1 MLDAQAVYRR
11 DRAIV
16 LASLAGVTLL
26 AWVDMALMANP
37 STPVGWCGNLM
48 AHDQHWTP
56 DDALAAFAMWNVMMV
71 GMMIPTASPMI
82 GMFAATSRRHGSGKP
97 AVPTLFFV
105 LGYLIAWA
113 GYSAAA
119 TGLQWALQSATLLS
133 PNDLQVGPRLGGALL
148 IGAGLFQFT
157 RLKNNCLTH
166 CRTPMSFLMTQW
178 REGAGGAV
186 QMGLKHGSYCVGC
199 CWAIMLLM
207 FSAGLMNLVWTAV
220 LAVFMLLEK
229 IIPAGDKLGR
239 IAGVIAIGLGTIL
252 VTSA

>member
-1 MLDAQAVYRR
+1 MSDPHAVYRR

-16 LASLAGVTLL
+16 LASLAGVSLL
-26 AWVDMALMANP
+26 AWLYMVAMPAGAGHGGGHLISNNP
-37 STPVGWCGNLM
+37 S
-48 AHDQHWTP
+48 WTAA
-56 DDALAAFAMWNVMMV
+56 DALTAFAIWTVMMV

-82 GMFAATSRRHGSGKP
+82 SMFSATSRRQGAGKP

-105 LGYLIAWA
+105 VGYLIAWT

-119 TGLQWALQSATLLS
+119 TAVQWGLQSTALLS
-133 PNDLQVGPRLGGALL
+133 PDNLQVGPRLGGALL

-178 REGAGGAV
+178 REGIGGAV
-186 QMGLKHGSYCVGC
+186 RMGLKHGTYCVGC

-207 FSAGLMNLVWTAV
+207 FTAGLMNLVWTAL

-229 IIPAGDKLGR
+229 VVPAGDRLGR
-239 IAGVIAIGLGTIL
+239 AAGVLAISLGAAL
-252 VTSA
+252 VIDF